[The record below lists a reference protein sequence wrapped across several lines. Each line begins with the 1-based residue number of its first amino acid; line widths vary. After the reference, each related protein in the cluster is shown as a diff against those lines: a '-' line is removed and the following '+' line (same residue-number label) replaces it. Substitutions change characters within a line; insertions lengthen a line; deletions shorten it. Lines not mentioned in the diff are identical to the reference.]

1 MGLGRRRVTYPSHQE
16 LHVPSDIFISV
27 FIEQAPALIHII
39 LINSWKGLRII
50 EEKSKVIV
58 HENKWKDDSRFTVT
72 IFHG

>member
-1 MGLGRRRVTYPSHQE
+1 MGLGRLGVTYPSHHE
-16 LHVPSDIFISV
+16 LHVPSDIFISM
-27 FIEQAPALIHII
+27 FIEQAPAFIHII
-39 LINSWKGLRII
+39 LINSWKGSRII